1 MQSYDIFLIPPNIF
15 TIIFQLFL
23 IF

>member
-1 MQSYDIFLIPPNIF
+1 MQSYDIFLVSPNIF
-15 TIIFQLFL
+15 AIIFQLFL